1 MKTRWMSDNL
11 PYIGFVVAVAVG
23 LYASSLYSYLLFHG
37 LIEIT
42 TIAIGFA
49 LFILV
54 WNTRR
59 FLSNSF
65 LSILGIGYASIAVID
80 LLHTLAYKGMN
91 VFLGFGTNLPT
102 QLWIA
107 ARYLQAVT
115 ILAALLFV
123 RRRVD
128 NRIILGVYA
137 AAVSVL
143 TALIFSRHF
152 PDAYIEGR
160 GLTPFKIDSEY
171 VITVLLIVSL
181 YLLYRQRKHFNGT
194 VFYLAAASV
203 AFTVLSEVSFTAYV
217 SVYGFANLVGHFA
230 KLAAFYLIYRAILVT
245 GLQEPFDLI
254 FTELSQAQEALEKAR
269 DTLEDQVEE
278 RTAELR
284 ASEEK
289 YRALVECAND
299 AVFIQEIEEDGTPGP
314 VVEVNEVASEQF
326 GYGREELAELSPAG
340 LNDPLYPGG
349 TTRITERLLKDGHAV
364 FETAQIAKDGRSIPV
379 EVSARVIE
387 VGGGRLLLS
396 LVRDI
401 TERRQAEQLRI
412 AKEAAERASAAKSA
426 FLANMSHEIRTP
438 MNAILG
444 FSQLMRRDKGL
455 SERQRQQLDTINSSG
470 EHLLALINDVL
481 EMSKVE
487 AGRVSTHPAAFA
499 LQSLLDEMGSLFALR
514 AEAKGLEFRV
524 TCSDEVP
531 RFVVTDENKLRQILV
546 NLLGNAVKF
555 TDTGGIELRV
565 ATRHDDAGKLRLLVE
580 VRDTGRGIAPE
591 DMGRLFQHF
600 EQVVADRTADTGTG
614 LGLAISREFVRL
626 LGGEIEVESTL
637 GAGSVFRFDIAI
649 ERAAAEAVVGVAE
662 KRHVAGL
669 RPGEPRYRVLVADD
683 DPTNRELLVQLLE
696 PVGFIVRSVSDGK
709 AALDEYERWHPHLI
723 LMDMRMPVMDG
734 YEATRRIRAMPGGAD
749 VAVIGVTASVFAE
762 MRQGVFDAGVDEFV
776 GKPFHE
782 SELFE
787 KIAKLLG
794 AHYVYEDEAATPESE
809 SEGAFSAE
817 ALATLPKDL
826 ADRIR
831 LATVN
836 ADFDTVLEL
845 ADEVGRTDQP
855 LATALCSLAERFDAE
870 RILAAMP
877 GGDGS

>member
-1 MKTRWMSDNL
+1 VKTGWISDNL
-11 PYIGFVVAVAVG
+11 PRVGFVVAVAVG
-23 LYASSLYSYLLFHG
+23 LYVSSLYSYLLFHG

-107 ARYLQAVT
+107 ARYLQAFTV
-115 ILAALLFV
+115 LAALLFV

-128 NRIILGVYA
+128 NRIILGVCA
-137 AAVSVL
+137 AAASVL
-143 TALIFSRHF
+143 TALVFSRHF
-152 PDAYIEGR
+152 PDSYIEGQ
-160 GLTPFKIDSEY
+160 GLTPFKIGSEY
-171 VITVLLIVSL
+171 VITALLLVSL
-181 YLLYRQRKHFNGT
+181 YLLYRQRRHFKGT
-194 VFYLAAASV
+194 VFYLVVVSV
-203 AFTVLSEVSFTAYV
+203 AFTVLSEVSFTTYV

-254 FTELSQAQEALEKAR
+254 FRELSQTQEALKKAR

-314 VVEVNEVASEQF
+314 VVEVNEVASEQL
-326 GYGREELAELSPAG
+326 GYSREELAELSPAE
-340 LNDPLYPGG
+340 LNDPRYHDG
-349 TTRITERLLKDGHAV
+349 TTRIMERLLKDGHAV
-364 FETAQIAKDGRSIPV
+364 FETVQIAKDGRSIPV

-387 VGGGRLLLS
+387 IGGGRLLFS

-401 TERRQAEQLRI
+401 TERKLADELRI
-412 AKEAAERASAAKSA
+412 DKEAAEKASASKSA

-455 SERQRQQLDTINSSG
+455 SGLQHQQLDTINTSG

-487 AGRVSTHPAAFA
+487 AGRVSANLSTFSLRA
-499 LQSLLDEMGSLFALR
+499 LLRELDSLFGLR
-514 AEAKGLEFRV
+514 AEAKGLGLRV
-524 TCSDEVP
+524 ICSDEVP
-531 RFVVTDENKLRQILV
+531 EFVVTDENKLRQILV

-555 TDTGGIELRV
+555 TDKGNIELRV
-565 ATRHDDAGKLRLLVE
+565 TTRRGDGGELRLGVE
-580 VRDTGRGIAPE
+580 VADTGPGIAPE
-591 DMGRLFQHF
+591 DVGRLFRYF
-600 EQVVADRTADTGTG
+600 EQATRGRETDTGTG
-614 LGLAISREFVRL
+614 LGLAISREFVHL
-626 LGGEIEVESTL
+626 LGGEIEVDSQL
-637 GAGSVFRFDIAI
+637 GVGSVFKFDIAI
-649 ERAAAEAVVGVAE
+649 EEAAAGAVAACTEG
-662 KRHVAGL
+662 RHVVGL

-696 PVGFIVRSVSDGK
+696 PAGFSVRSVSDGK
-709 AALDEYERWHPHLI
+709 AALEEYEKWHPQLI

-734 YEATRRIRAMPGGAD
+734 YEATRRIRAMKGGAD

-776 GKPFHE
+776 GKPFRE

-787 KIAKLLG
+787 KMAKLLG
-794 AHYVYEDEAATPESE
+794 AHYTYEDEAAASGPGSE
-809 SEGAFSAE
+809 RALDTE
-817 ALATLPKDL
+817 ALAALPGDL
-826 ADRIR
+826 VDRIR
-831 LATVN
+831 RATVN
-836 ADFDTVLEL
+836 ADFDAVLEL
-845 ADEVGRTDQP
+845 ADEVARVDER
-855 LATALCSLAERFDAE
+855 LAATLRELAERFDSE
-870 RILAAMP
+870 RILAALP
-877 GGDGS
+877 GGEGS

>member
-107 ARYLQAVT
+107 ARYLQAFT
-115 ILAALLFV
+115 ILAALIFV

-143 TALIFSRHF
+143 TALVFSRHF
-152 PDAYIEGR
+152 PDAYTEGR

-217 SVYGFANLVGHFA
+217 SVYGFANMVGHFA

-245 GLQEPFDLI
+245 GLREPSDLI
-254 FTELSQAQEALEKAR
+254 FRELSQAQEALRKAG
-269 DTLEDQVEE
+269 DDLETQVEE

-284 ASEEK
+284 VSEEK
-289 YRALVECAND
+289 YRALIECAND
-299 AVFIQEIEEDGTPGP
+299 AVFIHEINEDGTPGP
-314 VVEVNEVASEQF
+314 FIEVNERASEQL
-326 GYGREELAELSPAG
+326 GYSREELAKVAPTELD
-340 LNDPLYPGG
+340 DPRYRD
-349 TTRITERLLKDGHAV
+349 RIPLAMERLLRDGRAV

-387 VGGGRLLLS
+387 IGGGRFLFS

-401 TERRQAEQLRI
+401 TERRQAEELRI
-412 AKEAAERASAAKSA
+412 AKEAAEAANIAKSA

-444 FSQLMRRDKGL
+444 FAQLMRHDEAL
-455 SERQRQQLDTINSSG
+455 TSRQKQQLDIINSSG

-487 AGRVSTHPAAFA
+487 AGRISANPTAFN
-499 LQSLLDEMGSLFALR
+499 LHSLVDEMDSLFGLR
-514 AEAKGLEFRV
+514 AEAKGLELHVVR
-524 TCSDEVP
+524 SEDVP
-531 RFVVTDENKLRQILV
+531 TFVMTDENKLRQVFV

-555 TDTGGIELRV
+555 TDAGSIELRV
-565 ATRHDDAGKLRLLVE
+565 TARHDDAGKLRLMAE
-580 VRDTGRGIAPE
+580 VADTGPGIAPE
-591 DMGRLFQHF
+591 DMGNLFQYF
-600 EQVVADRTADTGTG
+600 EQGAAARPAETGTG
-614 LGLAISREFVRL
+614 LGLAISRELVHL
-626 LGGEIEVESTL
+626 LGGEISVDSSVGE
-637 GAGSVFRFDIAI
+637 GSVFKFDIVI
-649 ERAAAEAVVGVAE
+649 EEADAEVVTGAAETRRVI
-662 KRHVAGL
+662 GL
-669 RPGEPRYRVLVADD
+669 QPGEPRYRVLVADD
-683 DPTNRELLVQLLE
+683 APDNRELLVELLE
-696 PVGFIVRSVSDGK
+696 PVGFDVRAVSDGK
-709 AALDEYERWHPHLI
+709 AALEEFESWHPQLI

-734 YEATRRIRAMPGGAD
+734 YEATRRIRSAPGGGD
-749 VAVIGVTASVFAE
+749 VAIIGVTASAFAE
-762 MRQGVFDAGVDEFV
+762 MRQEVLDAGVDEFV

-782 SELFE
+782 GELFE

-794 AHYVYEDEAATPESE
+794 AHYVYKEEAAAPEPE
-809 SEGAFSAE
+809 EAGAISTAAIA
-817 ALATLPKDL
+817 ALSGDL
-826 ADRIR
+826 VDRIR
-831 LATVN
+831 QATVA
-836 ADFDTVLEL
+836 ADFDAVLGL
-845 ADEVGRTDQP
+845 VGEVDRTDHR
-855 LATALCSLAERFDAE
+855 LAKALRSLAEGFDSE